1 MTFGVLFFL
10 LMAVTGWWLY
20 SRWSDLRDAQARRR
34 EAEMMFVF
42 EATTKRPDGAP
53 PMNASVTP
61 GDSPGEFHATLPG
74 ER

>member
-1 MTFGVLFFL
+1 MTFGVLFVL

-42 EATTKRPDGAP
+42 EARTKRPDAGASP
-53 PMNASVTP
+53 STSAPMMP
-61 GDSPGEFHATLPG
+61 GDFHATLPG